1 MMRGSPSRLRK
12 KHPNLVSKCCKRMK
26 KVLCAPP
33 SYLNP
38 QQWDYFVEKAAMRY
52 QLIPFRVGKP
62 KEASKVKAG
71 ENTSGPV

>member
-1 MMRGSPSRLRK
+1 
-12 KHPNLVSKCCKRMK
+12 MK